1 MCMLILSVS
10 TVTARSQPASSAR
23 RCFSGVPLSTMCEMR
38 GHYDHVNNTESD
50 GFKQVKNSAY
60 EIIEK
65 KHATYYGIAMV
76 VKRLCQA
83 IVLDEKSIFP
93 VSISMQG
100 EYGVEGVVLRYA
112 RQSLVK
118 KEWSVPCRFR
128 WMKRKLPNFMSPQIP
143 FVKQWIP
150 LNRMFHGI

>member
-1 MCMLILSVS
+1 M
-10 TVTARSQPASSAR
+10 
-23 RCFSGVPLSTMCEMR
+23 
-38 GHYDHVNNTESD
+38 YDHVNNTEAIAE
-50 GFKQVKNSAY
+50 QVKNSAY

-100 EYGVEGVVLRYA
+100 EYGVEGVVLSMPA
-112 RQSLVK
+112 ILGEDGV
-118 KEWSVPCRFR
+118 
-128 WMKRKLPNFMSPQIP
+128 
-143 FVKQWIP
+143 
-150 LNRMFHGI
+150 FHADFAG